1 MKRLFTG
8 LSRYAAGHI
17 SVVAVLF
24 VLLLITG
31 CNKNVLF
38 RTPQP
43 LRPGEILDL
52 ARKDSLPE
60 HLLKT
65 DDMLTISVLGH
76 DDLSVGSIYA
86 PLGGSTKESGKWVI
100 IDVDGE
106 VVLPLIGR
114 IKLAGLT
121 IKEGELYLQTLYA
134 KFLESPRITLRVVN
148 RTISILGEVGRP
160 GNFPIDKQRITLL
173 EALSIAGGITENGRP
188 SKVQLIRNKPDT
200 LETYVVDLTRL
211 SSLSQPKLLLQSG
224 DVIYVPPR
232 RARVVTRTSSSILPF
247 ISIITG
253 LILIF
258 STFANK

>member
-1 MKRLFTG
+1 MRPFFIG
-8 LSRYAAGHI
+8 MSRCVAGRI
-17 SVVAVLF
+17 PVLAVLLG
-24 VLLLITG
+24 VLLITG

-38 RTPQP
+38 RTSQP
-43 LRPGEILDL
+43 LTPGQVLDI
-52 ARKDSLPE
+52 AKKDSLPE

-114 IKLAGLT
+114 IKLADLT
-121 IKEGELYLQTLYA
+121 IKEGELYLQTLYS

-148 RTISILGEVGRP
+148 RTISVLGEVSRP
-160 GNFPIDKQRITLL
+160 GNFPVDKQQITLL
-173 EALSIAGGITENGRP
+173 EALSVAGGFTDNARP
-188 SKVQLIRNKPDT
+188 SKVQLIRNKPNT
-200 LETYVVDLTRL
+200 VETYIIDLTRL
-211 SSLSQPKLLLQSG
+211 SSLSEPKLLLQSG

-232 RARVVTRTSSSILPF
+232 RTKFVTRTGSNILPF

-258 STFANK
+258 STFGNK